1 MASLARTFTSSL
13 ANRSYR
19 AVPASASAFKSIF
32 VGFNNNDDQ
41 KQPNG
46 N

>member
-1 MASLARTFTSSL
+1 MASLARTFASSL

-19 AVPASASAFKSIF
+19 AVPASASAFKFAS
-32 VGFNNNDDQ
+32 VGFSNNDDQ
-41 KQPNG
+41 KQSNG